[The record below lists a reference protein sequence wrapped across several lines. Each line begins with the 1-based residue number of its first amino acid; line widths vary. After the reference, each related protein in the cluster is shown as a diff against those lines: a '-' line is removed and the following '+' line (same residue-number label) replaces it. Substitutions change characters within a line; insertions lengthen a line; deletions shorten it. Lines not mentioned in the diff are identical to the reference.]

1 MPNIETEATQRLA
14 WQVNPFCQ
22 ALGIS
27 RTTLYALIAEN
38 KIKTLIVGGRRLIPD
53 SEARRLLAEAA

>member
-1 MPNIETEATQRLA
+1 MSITQSEQLQRLA
-14 WQVNPFCQ
+14 WQVNPFCR

-38 KIKTLIVGGRRLIPD
+38 KIKTIVVGGRRLIPD
-53 SEARRLLAEAA
+53 TEARRLLAEAA